1 MRNGRG
7 KTGLASKNKTCLGR
21 LREKQRTAALVGAL
35 LFGSTFLS
43 GCGDVVQKE
52 KPLLVKTQQAASSTE
67 AQTGSYSGTVR
78 GRYET
83 KVAFQVTG
91 RILSRNVNVGSR
103 VNAGDVLMVIDARD
117 VQQQANAGDAQ
128 VSAARAQLS
137 LAQANLARYTELYQ
151 AEAVSASV
159 LDQYQTNY
167 DAAFAAYQQA
177 LSQAAQAHNSLGYTN
192 LTAGASGVVSSVE
205 AEEGQVVAAGQTV
218 LTLVQ
223 TNELEVEISVPESQ
237 IDSLRVGQE
246 AQISFW
252 ALKETASGVVREISP
267 MADSTSRTYTVRVTV
282 TNPPKGMELGMTA
295 DVRLPQG
302 EADGVLLPLSA
313 IYQTEGTPEV
323 WVVKEDS
330 TVELRPVTVET
341 FDENRVRVHGLAL
354 SDVVVTAGVHKL
366 RAGQEVRTEAKS

>member
-1 MRNGRG
+1 M
-7 KTGLASKNKTCLGR
+7 NKTCLGR

-35 LFGSTFLS
+35 LFGSAFLS
-43 GCGDVVQKE
+43 GCGDVTQKE
-52 KPLLVKTQQAASSTE
+52 KPLLVKTQQAVSSTE
-67 AQTGSYSGTVR
+67 ARTGAYSGTVR

-83 KVAFQVTG
+83 NVAFQVSG

-128 VSAARAQLS
+128 VSSARAQLS

-192 LTAGASGVVSSVE
+192 LTAGAAGVVSFIS
-205 AEEGQVVAAGQTV
+205 AEEGQVVSAGQTV

-223 TNELEVEISVPESQ
+223 TGELEVEISVPESQ
-237 IDSLRVGQE
+237 IDSVRVGQE

-252 ALKETASGVVREISP
+252 ALKQTASGIVREIAP
-267 MADSTSRTYTVRVTV
+267 MADNASRTYTVRVTV
-282 TNPPKGMELGMTA
+282 TNPPAGMELGMTSE
-295 DVRLPQG
+295 VRLPQG
-302 EADGVLLPLSA
+302 EAAGILLPLTA

-323 WVVKEDS
+323 WVVTENS
-330 TVELRPVTVET
+330 TVELKPVTVET
-341 FDENRVRVHGLAL
+341 FDENRVRVHGLSP

-366 RAGQEVRTEAKS
+366 REGQEVRTEAAS

>member
-52 KPLLVKTQQAASSTE
+52 KPLLVKTQQAVSSTE

-83 KVAFQVTG
+83 KVAFQVSG

-103 VNAGDVLMVIDARD
+103 VSAGDVLMVIDARD

-267 MADSTSRTYTVRVTV
+267 MADSASRTYTVRVTV

-341 FDENRVRVHGLAL
+341 FDENRVRVYGLAL

>member
-52 KPLLVKTQQAASSTE
+52 KPLLVKTQQAVSSTE
-67 AQTGSYSGTVR
+67 ARTGSYSGTVR

-83 KVAFQVTG
+83 KVAFQVSG

-103 VNAGDVLMVIDARD
+103 VSAGDVLMVIDARD

-267 MADSTSRTYTVRVTV
+267 MADSASRTYTVRVTV

-341 FDENRVRVHGLAL
+341 FDENRVRVYGLAL

>member
-52 KPLLVKTQQAASSTE
+52 KPLLVKTHQAVSSTE

-177 LSQAAQAHNSLGYTN
+177 LSQAVQAHNSLGYTN

-267 MADSTSRTYTVRVTV
+267 MADSASRTYTVRVTV

-341 FDENRVRVHGLAL
+341 FDENRVRVYGLAL

>member
-7 KTGLASKNKTCLGR
+7 KTGLASKNKTCLRR

-52 KPLLVKTQQAASSTE
+52 KPLLVKTQQAVSSTE

-83 KVAFQVTG
+83 KVAFQVSG

-267 MADSTSRTYTVRVTV
+267 MADSASRTYTVRVTV

-341 FDENRVRVHGLAL
+341 FDENRVRVYGLAL

>member
-52 KPLLVKTQQAASSTE
+52 KPLLVKTQQAVSSTE

-83 KVAFQVTG
+83 KVAFQVSG

-267 MADSTSRTYTVRVTV
+267 MADSASRTYTVRVTV

-341 FDENRVRVHGLAL
+341 FDENRVRVYGLAL

>member
-1 MRNGRG
+1 M
-7 KTGLASKNKTCLGR
+7 
-21 LREKQRTAALVGAL
+21 LRDKRRVAALLGAL
-35 LFGSTFLS
+35 LMGSSLVS
-43 GCGDVVQKE
+43 GCGEQAAQE
-52 KPLLVKTQQAASSTE
+52 KPLLVKTQQASSSTE

-128 VSAARAQLS
+128 VASARAQLS
-137 LAQANLARYTELYQ
+137 LAQANLARYTELYN

-192 LTAGASGVVSSVE
+192 LTAGAAGVVSSIL

-223 TNELEVEISVPESQ
+223 TGELEVEIAVPENQ
-237 IDSLRVGQE
+237 IGTVQVGQE
-246 AQISFW
+246 AQVSFW
-252 ALKETASGVVREISP
+252 ALNQTAAGVVREISP
-267 MADSTSRTYTVRVTV
+267 MADSASRTYTVRVTV
-282 TNPPKGMELGMTA
+282 TNPPAGMELGMTA

-302 EADGVLLPLSA
+302 EADGILLPLSA
-313 IYQTEGTPEV
+313 IYQTGGTPEV
-323 WVVKEDS
+323 WIVQDDN
-330 TVELRPVTVET
+330 TVELKPVTVEA
-341 FDENRVRVHGLAL
+341 FDENRVRVHGLAP
-354 SDVVVTAGVHKL
+354 SDLVVTAGVHKL